1 MATGLGDLL
10 RSLDCA
16 TGLLGG
22 TGGGGP
28 ALRDMLPVGK
38 DCLSENGYI
47 HFDEKISIKKTNINV

>member
-16 TGLLGG
+16 TGLLDG

-38 DCLSENGYI
+38 DCLPENGYI
-47 HFDEKISIKKTNINV
+47 HSDEKIYIKNIKV